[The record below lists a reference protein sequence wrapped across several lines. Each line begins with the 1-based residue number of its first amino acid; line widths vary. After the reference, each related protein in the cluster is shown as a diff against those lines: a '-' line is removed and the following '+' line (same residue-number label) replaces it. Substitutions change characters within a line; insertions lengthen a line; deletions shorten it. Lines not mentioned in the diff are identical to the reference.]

1 MRSLGGLVK
10 QAHDGARPAKILAAE
25 KEILEVL
32 CGKSALSQIL
42 GGSMRIRKQLDMN
55 EDSDQKPAPLPLS
68 RPLKVTA
75 IPIEGLD
82 VVIEANEGERAALA
96 TENGLVAV
104 ANLLARLHVSR
115 SGSQGAEVS
124 GQLKAKVVQTC
135 VLTLEDFEAAVE
147 EPVHMRF
154 TPPAGPSLAFPGAR
168 RPTKSDQTDK
178 RGRKILPHEE
188 ETGAHHIVDID
199 ADAPDPLIG
208 GEIDLGAVVCEFLAL
223 GLDPYPRKPGAV
235 FAEPEKPDPD
245 ANPFAALRQIDVKK
259 RDR

>member
-1 MRSLGGLVK
+1 MK
-10 QAHDGARPAKILAAE
+10 IPAAG
-25 KEILEVL
+25 KETLEVL

-135 VLTLEDFEAAVE
+135 ILTLENFEAAVE

-154 TPPAGPSLAFPGAR
+154 SPPAGSSLALPGAR
-168 RPTKSDQTDK
+168 RQPKSDPGDK
-178 RGRKILPHEE
+178 RGRKSPPPHEE
-188 ETGAHHIVDID
+188 ETSAAHHIVDID

-208 GEIDLGAVVCEFLAL
+208 GEIDLGAVICEFFAL

-235 FAEPEKPDPD
+235 FVEPEKPDPD
-245 ANPFAALRQIDVKK
+245 ANPFAALRQIDAKK